1 MRLLLINKNPVVSR
15 MMQMSVPKAGFDIE
29 ECDSIYD
36 LPTGMYEVVVID
48 DEMYDENFLHDI
60 KQNIKYRQ
68 IGIIT
73 TSKNADFSNF
83 DFVLTKPF
91 LPTDLIEILRK
102 VKSEIEQQEEI
113 LPMSEPEE
121 PKEELFEN
129 FLKGESAP
137 FEEEE
142 KIVEVEEPQEESPF
156 VEEPLEKAGVLK
168 EDEVEKVSELLK
180 EPELQEP
187 LAVTQE
193 EPSEQKE
200 DIESFFATS
209 NEEESMAKS
218 FEEPLVETLSV
229 QEEEQPEEPQSTQEE
244 PARVSAPQALG
255 AITPEDLLTDVQ
267 EEIVEE
273 KIVEEEVQAPQ
284 ETSLQDLKNE
294 LQKLDVKGLREIL
307 DGMQLEITIK
317 ISYPDRKDV

>member
-36 LPTGMYEVVVID
+36 LPTGTYEVVVID

-60 KQNIKYRQ
+60 QQNIKYRQ

-102 VKSEIEQQEEI
+102 VKNDIEQQEEL
-113 LPMSEPEE
+113 LPVTEPEE
-121 PKEELFEN
+121 PQEELFEN
-129 FLKGESAP
+129 FLKGESTP

-142 KIVEVEEPQEESPF
+142 KIVEIEEPQEESPF
-156 VEEPLEKAGVLK
+156 IEEPLEKAGVLK
-168 EDEVEKVSELLK
+168 EEEVEEVSELLK
-180 EPELQEP
+180 EPEPQEP

-193 EPSEQKE
+193 EPLAQQEE
-200 DIESFFATS
+200 NSFFGAS
-209 NEEESMAKS
+209 NEEP
-218 FEEPLVETLSV
+218 FEEPQAIVEKV
-229 QEEEQPEEPQSTQEE
+229 AEEPLQE
-244 PARVSAPQALG
+244 SAPQALG

-267 EEIVEE
+267 EEI
-273 KIVEEEVQAPQ
+273 IEEEIQEEQEVQEPQ
-284 ETSLQDLKNE
+284 ETSLQDLKKE